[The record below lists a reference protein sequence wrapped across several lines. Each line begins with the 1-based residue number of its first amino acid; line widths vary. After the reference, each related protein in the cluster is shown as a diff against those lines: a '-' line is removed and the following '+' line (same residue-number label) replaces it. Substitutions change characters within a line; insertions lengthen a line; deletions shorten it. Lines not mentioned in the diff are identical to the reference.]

1 MAHNFNAVIDHLL
14 INEGGYVNHPLDRG
28 GATIHGVT
36 LRNWRAYTGDKVSKS
51 RFKAL
56 QHVDVKPFYKSEY
69 WDKVNADKLPSGVD
83 YYVFDFAVNSGVSRS
98 AKFLQKLVGVYPD
111 GVIGDIT
118 IKAVNDYILV
128 SSAVELLKNLD
139 EARRYF
145 LQGLPTFST
154 FGRGWENR
162 LTKVMHKCKEIIRND
177 TGKEPVI
184 VDKRRPLEQSKTIK
198 AAKSQAKVSAVSAT
212 GFVSVTDFKEPVKII
227 TDLSDATTV
236 LSGLGEIGKYLIA
249 FSFVALT
256 LYSFYIM
263 YRRKSDHFT
272 GVNG

>member
-1 MAHNFNAVIDHLL
+1 MADNFYKVIDHL
-14 INEGGYVNHPLDRG
+14 ITIEGGYVNHPLDPG
-28 GATIHGVT
+28 GATIYGVT
-36 LRNWRAYTGDKVSKS
+36 LKNWRAYTGEKVNKQ
-51 RFKAL
+51 RLKAL
-56 QHVDVKPFYKSEY
+56 LPADVKPFYKSEY
-69 WDKVNADKLPSGVD
+69 WDEVKGDELPSGVD

-98 AKFLQKLVGVYPD
+98 AKVLQRIVGTYPD

-118 IKAVNDYILV
+118 INAVNEYV
-128 SSAVELLKNLD
+128 SISGIVQLLKNID
-139 EARRYF
+139 EQRRYF

-154 FGRGWENR
+154 FGRGWESR
-162 LTKVMHKCKEIIRND
+162 LVKVMSKCQELINR
-177 TGKEPVI
+177 PI
-184 VDKRRPLEQSKTIK
+184 VDKRRPLEASKTIQ
-198 AAKSQAKVSAVSAT
+198 AAKSQVKVSAASGT

-227 TDLSDATTV
+227 TDLSDATTI

-263 YRRKSDHFT
+263 YRRKADHFT